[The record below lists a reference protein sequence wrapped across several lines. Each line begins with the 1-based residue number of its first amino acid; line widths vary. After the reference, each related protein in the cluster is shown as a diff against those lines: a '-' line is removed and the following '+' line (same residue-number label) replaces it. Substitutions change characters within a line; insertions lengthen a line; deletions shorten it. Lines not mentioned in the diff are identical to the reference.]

1 MEFIK
6 DIILV
11 DNASHC
17 FAFHIDNGYPI
28 LPFYDDKDDLEMVHL
43 YWFLVELHQCDDVR
57 NILKCRFMMRKFLRS
72 EIANMIPDVVEYAVQ
87 EISDEEMKFIENSLK
102 HTKNEDKSNNDSIKI
117 NDSDKIQG
125 QDQEQGQLSEESGFL
140 DDFYQFIIGV
150 ET

>member
-1 MEFIK
+1 
-6 DIILV
+6 
-11 DNASHC
+11 
-17 FAFHIDNGYPI
+17 
-28 LPFYDDKDDLEMVHL
+28 
-43 YWFLVELHQCDDVR
+43 
-57 NILKCRFMMRKFLRS
+57 MMRKFLRS

-102 HTKNEDKSNNDSIKI
+102 PNQNEDKSDNDSIKI
-117 NDSDKIQG
+117 NDSDKIHG